1 MKSAKLHLADGKT
14 FDGFIM
20 GKAKGRAGEVVFN
33 TGMTGYVESLTDP
46 SYAGQILV
54 FTYPLIGNYGA
65 QVAEVWESGKV
76 HVAGVIVSELA
87 ETWSHF
93 DSDKSLIDWLDEQD
107 VPIMSGVDTRALT
120 KYLRGR
126 GVMNGI
132 IGGEPKVLK
141 KFTYQTPFTWPN
153 EKRIYNDRA
162 KKTVVL
168 VDCGTKENI
177 ARSLV
182 EQDLRVIRVPGDYDF
197 TKENYDGI
205 VVSNGPGNPEDY
217 KPAIA
222 NVAKALKAKKP
233 IFGICLGIQLIGL
246 AAGAKTYKLKFGHR
260 GHNQPA
266 REVTSGKC
274 VITSQNHG
282 YALDAKS
289 LPSAWRVS
297 YQNLNDDSVEGI
309 EHRSKPFFAVQFHP
323 EAAPGPTD
331 SHDLFKKFVG
341 ML

>member
-1 MKSAKLHLADGKT
+1 MKSIKLHLADGKT
-14 FDGFIM
+14 FDGFLM
-20 GKAKGRAGEVVFN
+20 GKTKGRPGEVVFN

-65 QVAEVWESGKV
+65 QISEVWESAKI
-76 HVAGVIVSELA
+76 HVAGVVVSELA
-87 ETWSHF
+87 ENWSHY
-93 DSDKSLIDWLDEQD
+93 DSKKSLLEWLDEQN
-107 VPIMSGVDTRALT
+107 VPIMSGVDTRAVT

-132 IGGEPKVLK
+132 IGGDPKVLK
-141 KFTYQTPFTWPN
+141 KFVYQTPFTWPTEPRVYN
-153 EKRIYNDRA
+153 EKG

-168 VDCGTKENI
+168 VDCGAKENI

-182 EQDLRVIRVPGDYDF
+182 EQGFRVLRVPGDYDF
-197 TKENYDGI
+197 SAEDCDGYVI
-205 VVSNGPGNPEDY
+205 SNGPGNPEDY
-217 KPAIA
+217 KTTIA
-222 NVAKALKAKKP
+222 NVAKILGGKKP
-233 IFGICLGIQLIGL
+233 VMGICLGIQLIGL

-266 REVTSGKC
+266 RDQLSGKC

-282 YALDAKS
+282 YALNAKT
-289 LPSAWRVS
+289 LPNAWRVS
-297 YQNLNDDSVEGI
+297 YVNLNDNSVEGI

-331 SHDLFKKFVG
+331 SRGLFKKFAG